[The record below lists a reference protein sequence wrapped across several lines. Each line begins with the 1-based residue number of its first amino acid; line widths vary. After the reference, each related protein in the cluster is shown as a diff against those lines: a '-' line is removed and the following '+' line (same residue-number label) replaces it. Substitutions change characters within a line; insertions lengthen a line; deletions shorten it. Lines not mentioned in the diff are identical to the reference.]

1 MAFSKAIRQAV
12 YDKYNGRC
20 AYCGREIAYKD
31 MQVDH
36 FVAKRGWDGSGSDDI
51 SNLMPSCRMCN
62 HYKRANSLE
71 TFRHYIE
78 EIPRKLREN
87 YIYKVG
93 VVYGNVL
100 ERKKPIIFF
109 FEQEGNETKSKTNA
123 DRIRA
128 MSDEKLALFVR
139 AVISAESCP
148 YIDCDCDECFFKEPC
163 SNGLKWYGK
172 EIEWLQQPFEGE

>member
-36 FVAKRGWDGSGSDDI
+36 FVAKRGWNESGSDDI

-71 TFRHYIE
+71 TFRYYIQ

-100 ERKKPIIFF
+100 ERKKPIVFF
-109 FEQEGNETKSKTNA
+109 FERNGNEEKSQTNA
-123 DRIRA
+123 DRIRS
-128 MSDEKLALFVR
+128 MSDEELADLINR
-139 AVISAESCP
+139 EIGYCAP
-148 YIDCDCDECFFKEPC
+148 TGDCEKTSNDCKACWLD
-163 SNGLKWYGK
+163 
-172 EIEWLQQPFEGE
+172 WLQQPAEGGK